1 MDPNSFD
8 LIMQEIAHLHADIK
22 QGILILAFIV
32 MIAAFWRSK

>member
-22 QGILILAFIV
+22 QGILIIAFVI
-32 MIAAFWRSK
+32 MAAGFWSKK